1 MLKNISSLLD
11 GDLLKILSDMGH
23 GDEIVLVDANYPGI
37 TNAKRYLRYSGVGM
51 VDLLKAVLS
60 VIPLDHIVPDPA
72 VVMSVADKDRERG
85 ITTPPIWAE
94 FSSVLSAEGYHMKL
108 REISR
113 PAFYERSKDAFAII
127 QTGEKALYA
136 NIILTKGVI

>member
-85 ITTPPIWAE
+85 ITTPSIWAE

>member
-11 GDLLKILSDMGH
+11 GDFLKILSDMGH

-60 VIPLDHIVPDPA
+60 VITLDHIVDDSA
-72 VVMSVADKDRERG
+72 VVMAVADKDQERG
-85 ITTPPIWAE
+85 ITTPSIWSE

-108 REISR
+108 SEISR